1 MRRNKILKGCP
12 AIIFEQIVWGFIY
25 LFTYFTIP
33 AGGLKYTKEIF
44 ERGYFKCKAQNQI
57 CGAFK
62 LVSFFWHID
71 MISSAYIA
79 ISYICHKWKNERIG
93 PFWGRFLIG
102 SKYLYKEKEIC
113 FGIISQMW
121 SRLSMTSPT
130 IIWNIISYVCF
141 LSRSFYKVD
150 ISSLLEI
157 LIFNFNFRS
166 GDRLKYFV
174 EVFASVLCMFQLCFF

>member
-1 MRRNKILKGCP
+1 MLSNINSTSNPIINSVQVYMEIDWECWFDSYFLHFHSLSLILH
-12 AIIFEQIVWGFIY
+12 WY
-25 LFTYFTIP
+25 SL
-33 AGGLKYTKEIF
+33 GLKYTKEIL

-93 PFWGRFLIG
+93 PFWGRFLID

-113 FGIISQMW
+113 FGIIGQMW
-121 SRLSMTSPT
+121 SRICMTIPT
-130 IIWNIISYVCF
+130 IIWHIISYGV
-141 LSRSFYKVD
+141 
-150 ISSLLEI
+150 
-157 LIFNFNFRS
+157 
-166 GDRLKYFV
+166 LKMCAF
-174 EVFASVLCMFQLCFF
+174 